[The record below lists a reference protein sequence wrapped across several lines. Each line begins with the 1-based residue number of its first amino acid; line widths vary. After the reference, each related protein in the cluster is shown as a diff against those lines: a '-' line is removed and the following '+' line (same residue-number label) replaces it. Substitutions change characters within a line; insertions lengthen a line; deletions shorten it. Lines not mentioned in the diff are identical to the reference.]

1 MHSCICIWM
10 HLYCAKEVIPPKQR
24 NTLTSTISYVR
35 LLVVQILD
43 VFVYLSFCICN
54 TCNPCCVKSTI
65 SDCQMLVMAVLQLK
79 MSDPAAIL
87 SPSQI
92 RFTISSQNQSTIS
105 DVGLSVPSLPRLFG
119 DWQKGREVII
129 TKAE

>member
-1 MHSCICIWM
+1 M

-24 NTLTSTISYVR
+24 NTLTSAISYVR
-35 LLVVQILD
+35 LLVVQTPD

-119 DWQKGREVII
+119 DWQKGRKSVR
-129 TKAE
+129 